1 MPNMH
6 PPMMGGP
13 QYIMSSTT
21 MPFYAQT
28 PMFGFE
34 DVMQLQRIPH
44 MVYYYL
50 GEESVGI
57 NNSFQQPTG
66 YYDMSGYSAPTS
78 LATGR
83 DSMPNV
89 AFTVADAR
97 YSTRGDNNASP
108 VPSTLSQ
115 QVRKFDYLE
124 SNTLGGSAAWER

>member
-6 PPMMGGP
+6 PQMMGGP
-13 QYIMSSTT
+13 QYIMSSAT

-28 PMFGFE
+28 PMYGFE
-34 DVMQLQRIPH
+34 DVMQIQRIPH
-44 MVYYYL
+44 MVNSRQHCR
-50 GEESVGI
+50 GEKCI
-57 NNSFQQPTG
+57 YNNHYFQQPTG

-115 QVRKFDYLE
+115 QVRIKFFF
-124 SNTLGGSAAWER
+124 SQ